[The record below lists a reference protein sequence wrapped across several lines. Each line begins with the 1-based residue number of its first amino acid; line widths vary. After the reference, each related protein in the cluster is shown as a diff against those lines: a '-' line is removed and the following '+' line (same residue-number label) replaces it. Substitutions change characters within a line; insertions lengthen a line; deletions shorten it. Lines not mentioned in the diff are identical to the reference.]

1 MCQLMTAVLVVLN
14 MGHLEAR
21 VDSLVAIGRIHAAEA
36 MLRDLEEK
44 GESAATWEL
53 ERLRRLR
60 LDYSLTQD
68 ELVASLAQGLEG
80 FRPEELEV
88 WEHDGLL
95 DFVEIDGERR
105 YFGPSSSNLFFR
117 VRDLRARDLRNVADF
132 DPFALAEH
140 LRRVLAAPEP
150 LGDWLFQR
158 RERVRAGLTVHPGA
172 VPAGAVVRCWLAYPR
187 ELPYQHEIVLIESDP
202 PGASPNDPAE
212 LLRSLYLEGAAG
224 DSGIEFAA
232 TYEYTVQARRALAQY
247 AGRCPLG
254 EIPEGLSAFLEEE
267 PPHVAF
273 APELRDLVEKIAPGE
288 TDAAVVARRLY
299 DWISENLL
307 YSYAHEYSVTRN
319 LSFATFERAYGDCGE
334 LAMLYITLC
343 RLAGIPARW
352 QSGWWN
358 PPGKRN
364 MHDWAEIYLDPLGWV
379 PVDPYMG
386 VWAFRYADPL
396 SEEDRDL
403 VRDFYFGNMDHFR
416 LYVNGAHMQPLDP
429 PKRHFRSEP
438 LDFQRGEAEWEGGNI
453 YYDGFD
459 YSLEFLPPE

>member
-1 MCQLMTAVLVVLN
+1 
-14 MGHLEAR
+14 
-21 VDSLVAIGRIHAAEA
+21 
-36 MLRDLEEK
+36 
-44 GESAATWEL
+44 
-53 ERLRRLR
+53 
-60 LDYSLTQD
+60 
-68 ELVASLAQGLEG
+68 
-80 FRPEELEV
+80 
-88 WEHDGLL
+88 
-95 DFVEIDGERR
+95 
-105 YFGPSSSNLFFR
+105 
-117 VRDLRARDLRNVADF
+117 
-132 DPFALAEH
+132 
-140 LRRVLAAPEP
+140 
-150 LGDWLFQR
+150 
-158 RERVRAGLTVHPGA
+158 
-172 VPAGAVVRCWLAYPR
+172 
-187 ELPYQHEIVLIESDP
+187 
-202 PGASPNDPAE
+202 
-212 LLRSLYLEGAAG
+212 
-224 DSGIEFAA
+224 
-232 TYEYTVQARRALAQY
+232 LAQY